1 MSKGLTRDTAQLWNF
16 LRADKGWW
24 SVLRL
29 TGHWAPTFTE
39 REIEEHME
47 TLSRGVFVVSKY
59 TERMGTVYAVTPDC
73 RLLPG
78 TDAPAPMPQPP
89 STDIELAPPPRRDAM
104 STFYR
109 PTPTNFRDGALDHQR
124 HPSLIGD
131 RRFTHRSPKA

>member
-1 MSKGLTRDTAQLWNF
+1 MSKGLTRDTAQLWAF

-78 TDAPAPMPQPP
+78 TDAPPRCRSRPAPT
-89 STDIELAPPPRRDAM
+89 S
-104 STFYR
+104 SWR
-109 PTPTNFRDGALDHQR
+109 PLRTT
-124 HPSLIGD
+124 
-131 RRFTHRSPKA
+131 T

>member
-1 MSKGLTRDTAQLWNF
+1 M
-16 LRADKGWW
+16 
-24 SVLRL
+24 LRL